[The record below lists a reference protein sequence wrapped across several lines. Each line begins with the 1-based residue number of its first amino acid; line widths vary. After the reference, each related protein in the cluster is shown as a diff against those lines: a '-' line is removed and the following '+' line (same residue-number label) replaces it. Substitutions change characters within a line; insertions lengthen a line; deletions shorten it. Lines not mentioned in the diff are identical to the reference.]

1 MISPEQALWIAVLGR
16 LLADA
21 TAPNDKLDQHQA
33 RRVLHRGNRDL
44 NLICACAGVE
54 PDALMDQYERMTRK
68 FSAPTHLTQTRRPKN
83 EVSTA

>member
-21 TAPNDKLDQHQA
+21 TTPNDKLDQHQA

-44 NLICACAGVE
+44 NLICALGGVE

-68 FSAPTHLTQTRRPKN
+68 FSAPTHLTQRRRPKN

>member
-21 TAPNDKLDQHQA
+21 TTPDDKLDQHQA
-33 RRVLHRGNRDL
+33 RRVLHRGNCDL

-68 FSAPTHLTQTRRPKN
+68 FSAPTHLTQTRRREHARTKP
-83 EVSTA
+83 

>member
-21 TAPNDKLDQHQA
+21 TTPGDKLDQHQA

-44 NLICACAGVE
+44 NLICALAGVE

-68 FSAPTHLTQTRRPKN
+68 FSAPTHLTQRSRPKN